1 MSGSTGNKGGLS
13 KYSRMTP
20 AKKPEIH
27 VTHTCSSLKWMT
39 EQSNTSD
46 GETCDLPLTHN

>member
-1 MSGSTGNKGGLS
+1 MIDIPNKADPDHERLHRKQGGLS

-27 VTHTCSSLKWMT
+27 VTHTCLSLKWMT
-39 EQSNTSD
+39 EQ
-46 GETCDLPLTHN
+46 